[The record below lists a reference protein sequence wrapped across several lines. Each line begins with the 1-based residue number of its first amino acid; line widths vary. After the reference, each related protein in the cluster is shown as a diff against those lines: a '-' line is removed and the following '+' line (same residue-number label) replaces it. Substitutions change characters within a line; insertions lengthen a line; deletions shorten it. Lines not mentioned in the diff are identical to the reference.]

1 MNKFRSSGSKNNSR
15 NFASNIIYQE
25 QFGEWTVNSINANGA
40 NPRVFLH
47 QYLY

>member
-15 NFASNIIYQE
+15 NIAYKIIYQE
-25 QFGEWTVNSINANGA
+25 QFCEWTVNSINANGA
-40 NPRVFLH
+40 TPLVFLY